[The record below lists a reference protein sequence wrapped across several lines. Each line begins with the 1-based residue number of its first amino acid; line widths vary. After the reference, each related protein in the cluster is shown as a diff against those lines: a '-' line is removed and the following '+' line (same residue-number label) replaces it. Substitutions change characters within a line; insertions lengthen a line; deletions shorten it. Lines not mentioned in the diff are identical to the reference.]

1 MFSWVHTR
9 HRHILVRPPTLEF
22 SCNLHTNTQY
32 IAHLR
37 YSEYLNFLTQH
48 TVYSYMPCLGK
59 VNALIFPHTWM
70 FWSAQS
76 RHLHILVDSQ
86 HLNNLTNSTPSPSIP
101 TQCMYTTYLNIL
113 AHTKLLN
120 VLMRTYPTPVYS
132 STPPTLEFSCNWHT
146 NSQYICLVYTNTW
159 IL

>member
-70 FWSAQS
+70 FWPAQS

>member
-9 HRHILVRPPTLEF
+9 HLHILVRPQHLNFLATCTLTH
-22 SCNLHTNTQY
+22 SIY
-32 IAHLR
+32 AHLR
-37 YSEYLNFLTQH
+37 YSEYKNFLTQR
-48 TVYSYMPCLGK
+48 TVYLYMPSLGI

-70 FWSAQS
+70 FWPAQS